1 MKAARGV
8 AATASR
14 HATRRGQVRH
24 PSMRLARAARSRRG
38 FRSWDGCPS
47 GTRGPYQP
55 SRAGYRGSE
64 MPRSSTSATPACR
77 RIGAWHASAVQ
88 PPRNWH
94 MTGHGHL
101 HVRGQ
106 VTFASVCGPPGR
118 PCWRGDAIRIR
129 VRIRQ
134 RGRPLGAV
142 GRHGRRHGR
151 LSGCRGLGGRHP
163 AASPRL
169 GLPSRTCAPLLRA
182 PRSTTSPQSTADA
195 RCTHYPQRAIRPRG
209 DRRGGVRPSAV
220 PDRTDR
226 VSAAGS
232 PGHEMELATT

>member
-129 VRIRQ
+129 IRV

-151 LSGCRGLGGRHP
+151 LSGCRGVPWPGWSSPCCVAKARPPLPDMRPPSSGPQVHHQSPVHRRCKVHSLSSTSDSPGGR
-163 AASPRL
+163 STR
-169 GLPSRTCAPLLRA
+169 
-182 PRSTTSPQSTADA
+182 RSTPV
-195 RCTHYPQRAIRPRG
+195 
-209 DRRGGVRPSAV
+209 GGP
-220 PDRTDR
+220 
-226 VSAAGS
+226 
-232 PGHEMELATT
+232 